1 MVMVHY
7 EAEIKEV
14 GMKHTIKSS
23 LYCSEK
29 AIEELVDFWGLN
41 NQDVEHY
48 TIYEIRNGKRTKLK
62 DKEQ

>member
-23 LYCSEK
+23 LYCYEK
-29 AIEELVDFWGLN
+29 TVEELVDFWGLN

-48 TIYEIRNGKRTKLK
+48 TIYEIRNRKRTKLK

>member
-1 MVMVHY
+1 MAMVHY

-14 GMKHTIKSS
+14 SMKHTIKSS